1 MLNPGGPTAKFA
13 VISVCSE
20 DIALDTFVILWHK
33 EADTSLKRIRTS
45 FSLFAASFFIA
56 STKCSTGYLGSHS
69 HINIGLSIRL
79 DDIDTEMDSCLPT
92 HVVGVFSV

>member
-1 MLNPGGPTAKFA
+1 MLNPRGPTAKFA
-13 VISVCSE
+13 VISVC
-20 DIALDTFVILWHK
+20 FGILSHR

-45 FSLFAASFFIA
+45 FLLFAASFIIA
-56 STKCSTGYLGSHS
+56 STKCSTGYLGSDS
-69 HINIGLSIRL
+69 HINTGLSISL